1 MAIELCSSS
10 SRISDCQL
18 FLSQFMFHVCF
29 SFVVLFAKVARKE
42 VGERKGVLSL
52 LWRQLVKEKLKELH
66 VLTSL

>member
-1 MAIELCSSS
+1 
-10 SRISDCQL
+10 
-18 FLSQFMFHVCF
+18 MFHVCF

-42 VGERKGVLSL
+42 VGERKGELSL